1 MYKELQKISL
11 TGTGARM
18 YARQCTLQG
27 GWRLFAASVKAA
39 QFRQPPFRVLPTGS
53 KQGAHA
59 ALLSQSSTAPQPTG
73 SKQRARAAILLLFRF
88 VFPAM
93 ISSATFVSTIR
104 AKRLKAAYGRF
115 AFKVGSPASMR
126 PHFESRLFIPPYR
139 WYSLR
144 LRDWRKTLRSTT
156 SAKQHCAPA
165 YGLQTEG
172 ARCYP
177 ALIPLRVS
185 RHDLFRY
192 FRFNDKGEKAQS
204 RLRPLCFQGGVSCK
218 HETPFRKPPFYS
230 PLSLVL
236 SSLARLAENT
246 SLHYERKA
254 ALRPSLRGAL
264 AAIKAARR
272 GTMPPPLRGFA
283 PLGTPLPLVLRDPLP
298 LVFIWRGR
306 MAYFE

>member
-18 YARQCTLQG
+18 YERQCTLQG

-165 YGLQTEG
+165 YG
-172 ARCYP
+172 AP
-177 ALIPLRVS
+177 SP
-185 RHDLFRY
+185 
-192 FRFNDKGEKAQS
+192 QS
-204 RLRPLCFQGGVSCK
+204 KRLGGGLCPRPYGG
-218 HETPFRKPPFYS
+218 S
-230 PLSLVL
+230 PLS
-236 SSLARLAENT
+236 
-246 SLHYERKA
+246 
-254 ALRPSLRGAL
+254 ALRSPLCYAIRSPLCLFGGGAWPTLSENGVIMINSRFASNRCHGSFYHNGAFSSRRPAPPPMAAIL
-264 AAIKAARR
+264 AATPSALK
-272 GTMPPPLRGFA
+272 GTFAFCCKQQWRQSLPPP
-283 PLGTPLPLVLRDPLP
+283 PPP
-298 LVFIWRGR
+298 
-306 MAYFE
+306 